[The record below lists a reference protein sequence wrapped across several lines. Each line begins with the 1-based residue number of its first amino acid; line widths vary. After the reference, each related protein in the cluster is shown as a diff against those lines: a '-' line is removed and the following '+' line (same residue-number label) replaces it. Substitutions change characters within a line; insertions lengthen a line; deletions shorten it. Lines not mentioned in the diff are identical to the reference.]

1 MPKIAFFINP
11 TIRNFKKI
19 EMQIKHY
26 FLEYD
31 YQFFISE
38 YSGHFLELPQKAVDE
53 GFTHFVSVGGDGTLN
68 ELVNGIISS
77 CKTTNGYD
85 WEKIQSIKIGILPTG
100 SGNDFIKNLGYQT
113 IDDLKKLIVNN
124 QSVMVDIGFAKYLDR
139 NRNPAERFFINVSDV
154 GIGGEV
160 VINKEKLP
168 LFLSGKIN
176 YFLAI
181 IFTFLTYKKKT
192 ITVKAK
198 EFSWEGKV
206 LNFVVA
212 NAKYF
217 GNSIGIAPHA
227 EISDGKFAI
236 TQIGDISI
244 IDYFKNIN
252 TAKKCQKI
260 VHLEVSYK
268 ESEYLTIESAN
279 NLPLTIDMDGEF
291 IGYAP
296 VEFTCFQ
303 QKLCFL
309 SKI

>member
-1 MPKIAFFINP
+1 M
-11 TIRNFKKI
+11 
-19 EMQIKHY
+19 
-26 FLEYD
+26 
-31 YQFFISE
+31 
-38 YSGHFLELPQKAVDE
+38 
-53 GFTHFVSVGGDGTLN
+53 
-68 ELVNGIISS
+68 
-77 CKTTNGYD
+77 
-85 WEKIQSIKIGILPTG
+85 
-100 SGNDFIKNLGYQT
+100 
-113 IDDLKKLIVNN
+113 
-124 QSVMVDIGFAKYLDR
+124 
-139 NRNPAERFFINVSDV
+139 
-154 GIGGEV
+154 
-160 VINKEKLP
+160 
-168 LFLSGKIN
+168 
-176 YFLAI
+176 
-181 IFTFLTYKKKT
+181 
-192 ITVKAK
+192 
-198 EFSWEGKV
+198 

-260 VHLEVSYK
+260 VHPEVSYK

>member
-1 MPKIAFFINP
+1 M
-11 TIRNFKKI
+11 
-19 EMQIKHY
+19 
-26 FLEYD
+26 
-31 YQFFISE
+31 
-38 YSGHFLELPQKAVDE
+38 
-53 GFTHFVSVGGDGTLN
+53 LN
-68 ELVNGIISS
+68 
-77 CKTTNGYD
+77 Y
-85 WEKIQSIKIGILPTG
+85 
-100 SGNDFIKNLGYQT
+100 
-113 IDDLKKLIVNN
+113 
-124 QSVMVDIGFAKYLDR
+124 
-139 NRNPAERFFINVSDV
+139 
-154 GIGGEV
+154 
-160 VINKEKLP
+160 
-168 LFLSGKIN
+168 
-176 YFLAI
+176 
-181 IFTFLTYKKKT
+181 
-192 ITVKAK
+192 
-198 EFSWEGKV
+198 
-206 LNFVVA
+206 VVA